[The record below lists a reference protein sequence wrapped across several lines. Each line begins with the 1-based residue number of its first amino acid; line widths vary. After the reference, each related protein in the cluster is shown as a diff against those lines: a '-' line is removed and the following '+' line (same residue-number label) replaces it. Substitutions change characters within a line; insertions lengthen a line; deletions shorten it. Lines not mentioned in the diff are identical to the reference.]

1 MVAIRIRFPIHLDD
15 RSTIGL
21 GKLVLCFHYL
31 CRGMLH
37 FCRGVTAGSSGDILI
52 AILAMI
58 LGPTNNRRLLIL
70 LLLLPE
76 KEDPCQGNPGTTNHA
91 TDNATCNGTR

>member
-21 GKLVLCFHYL
+21 GKVVLCFHYL
-31 CRGMLH
+31 YRRMLY
-37 FCRGVTAGSSGDILI
+37 FYRGVTAGGSGDILI
-52 AILAMI
+52 GIPTII
-58 LGPTNNRRLLIL
+58 LGLNNRLRLLIL

-91 TDNATCNGTR
+91 TDYATCNGTR